1 MIKRNKT
8 NKNMKVYY
16 LFSILLVVLATT
28 FAKNIVNK
36 RAGVNSKSKR
46 DATSDECKY
55 INNWLGKD
63 ESFKCCY
70 YDAKSNIICNNG
82 HITEMYFFFF

>member
-1 MIKRNKT
+1 
-8 NKNMKVYY
+8 MKVYY

-55 INNWLGKD
+55 INSWLGKD
-63 ESFKCCY
+63 ESFNCCY
-70 YDAKSNIICNNG
+70 YDGKNNIICNNG
-82 HITEMYFFFF
+82 HITEM